1 MRLPV
6 LAALAAL
13 AGALP
18 TGYHR
23 KPSAALEKKL
33 EQQDAKLERAL
44 AKIEELKAEIDAE
57 RKMEVEMTNLREFDS
72 QAQAQ
77 QTAPAGTEWSSDPRI
92 HLLVERVSFNERVFN
107 ERADSFAETLDSFAA
122 HLRVHDESLRR
133 IGESVDALEGR

>member
-33 EQQDAKLERAL
+33 EEQDAKLERAL
-44 AKIEELKAEIDAE
+44 AKIEELNAEIDAE
-57 RKMEVEMTNLREFDS
+57 RAEVEGTNLNPVTREDLDTALS
-72 QAQAQ
+72 DIIEEVQATRRSMMSIKSGVNSLLQH
-77 QTAPAGTEWSSDPRI
+77 AGIPR
-92 HLLVERVSFNERVFN
+92 V
-107 ERADSFAETLDSFAA
+107 
-122 HLRVHDESLRR
+122 
-133 IGESVDALEGR
+133 